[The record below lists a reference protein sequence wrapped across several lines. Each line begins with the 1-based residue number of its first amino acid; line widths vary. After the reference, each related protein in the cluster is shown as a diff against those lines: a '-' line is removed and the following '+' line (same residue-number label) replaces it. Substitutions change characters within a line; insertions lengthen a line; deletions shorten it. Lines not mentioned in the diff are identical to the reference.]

1 MNIAYYTTRLAA
13 SGDAIECFVKHTG
26 IEQARWKPSPGKWS
40 MLDVVCHLY
49 DEERFDFRQ
58 RIDYLLHKPGEELP
72 KFDPLAWVTE
82 HRYAE
87 QDIVEMR
94 TLFRREREHSV
105 AWLASLDDPDWD
117 AYKDHPVFGRLSASR
132 FLASWV
138 AHDYLHL
145 RQMAQ
150 LNFEHLAAT
159 SGEELNYAGNW

>member
-1 MNIAYYTTRLAA
+1 MNLAYYTTRLGANA
-13 SGDAIECFVKHTG
+13 DAIDSFVSHIG
-26 IEQARWKPSPGKWS
+26 IAQARWKPAPEKWS
-40 MLDVVCHLY
+40 MLEVVCHLY

-58 RIDYLLHKPGEELP
+58 RIDYLLHKPGTEFP
-72 KFDPLAWVTE
+72 RFDPVVWVQE

-105 AWLASLDDPDWD
+105 SWLAALESPDWS
-117 AYKDHPVFGRLSASR
+117 ASRDHSTFGTLSAGR

-145 RQMAQ
+145 RQMAR
-150 LNFEHLAAT
+150 LNYEHLAYT
-159 SGEELNYAGNW
+159 SGEPLDYAGVW